1 MIRVGLEFMVL
12 ELSPDSTNVIEV
24 KQYAHGQGA
33 VLRVVSFAVQS
44 LRLYSMAVGYFVN
57 GEIEICE

>member
-1 MIRVGLEFMVL
+1 MVL